1 MQRLLFVLFGLI
13 ISLSFSLSAATIDR
27 IEPMNWWVNM
37 TNPKLQLMVHGD
49 NIAQLSP
56 VVNHPHISVNSVEK
70 TDNPNFMFINLTL
83 KPALKAGTVNIDFVQ
98 YDEVMLSHAYP
109 ILKRSSDSK
118 QRQGFSS
125 KDTIYLITP
134 DRFANGDT
142 SNDKVASMSEGL
154 NRSFKG
160 GRHGGDIQGVIE
172 HLDYIERMG
181 FTQIWL
187 NPVLENAMPEYSY
200 HGYSTT
206 DYYQVDPRFGS
217 NALYKQL
224 STKANEKGVGLI
236 MDVILNH
243 IGSEHW
249 WMHDMP
255 SQDWLNQHDNYTQ
268 TNHYREALNDP
279 YAAEVDKAGFN
290 KGWFVP
296 TMPDLNQQNPL
307 VATYLTQNAIW
318 WIETAGLS
326 GIRVDT
332 YSYSDKTFLAD
343 WTHKIMAEY
352 PNFNIVGEEWSAS
365 PATVA
370 YWQKDSP
377 RHDDYPTQLP
387 SLMDFPLQIALVKAL
402 TEKES
407 WDKGLIHLNQT
418 LANDF
423 LYGDPSNLVIFPDN
437 HDMARIYTELNEDP
451 ALVKMALAFFATT
464 RGIPQIYYGTEILM
478 TGTSDHGELR
488 ADFPGGWAGDTIDAK
503 SGHGLASQQLDAQD
517 YTRKLFNWRKNS
529 KLIHQGKLKHYNR
542 QDGMYV
548 YFRYFDDQ
556 TKKVM
561 VVLNK
566 NTKSKTLDLGRFSE
580 VLGSDKN
587 FTARDV
593 MSGESLMLKGRVTVP
608 AKQALVLEIE

>member
-1 MQRLLFVLFGLI
+1 MTRLIFSLLLC
-13 ISLSFSLSAATIDR
+13 LSFTLSAAPINR
-27 IEPMNWWVNM
+27 IEPMNWWSNM
-37 TNPKLQLMVHGD
+37 AQPQLQLMVHGD
-49 NIAQLSP
+49 NIADYTPQITHS
-56 VVNHPHISVNSVEK
+56 SVTLNGVQK
-70 TDNPNFMFINLTL
+70 TDNPNFLFVNLTL
-83 KPALKAGTVNIDFVQ
+83 SPQLTAGDVDITFVQ
-98 YDEVMLSHAYP
+98 TGKPSIVHSYP
-109 ILKRSSDSK
+109 ILSRDSTSAN
-118 QRQGFSS
+118 RQGFSS
-125 KDTIYLITP
+125 IDTIYLITP
-134 DRFANGDT
+134 DRFANGNAKNDT
-142 SNDKVASMSEGL
+142 VATMTEEL

-160 GRHGGDIQGVIE
+160 GRHGGDIQGVIN
-172 HLDYIERMG
+172 HLDYIEKMG

-217 NALYKQL
+217 NALYVEL
-224 STKANEKGVGLI
+224 SRKAKNSSIGLI

-255 SQDWLNQHDNYTQ
+255 SKGWLNQHDQYTQ

-279 YAAEVDKAGFN
+279 YAAEVDKAGFA

-332 YSYSDKTFLAD
+332 YSYSDKAFLAD
-343 WTHKIMAEY
+343 WTKNVMAEY
-352 PNFNIVGEEWSAS
+352 PNFNIVGEEWSAT

-377 RHDDYPTQLP
+377 RHDDYATQLP
-387 SLMDFPLQIALVKAL
+387 SLMDFPLQIAITKAL
-402 TEKES
+402 KETES

-418 LANDF
+418 LASDF
-423 LYGDPSNLVIFPDN
+423 LYGNPYNLVIFPDN

-451 ALVKMALAFFATT
+451 ALAKMALAFFATT

-478 TGTSDHGELR
+478 PGSSDHGELR
-488 ADFPGGWAGDTIDAK
+488 ADFPGGWPSDKTNAFTGK
-503 SGHGLASQQLDAQD
+503 GLTAQQQD
-517 YTRKLFNWRKNS
+517 MQAYTRTLFNWRKQS
-529 KLIHQGKLKHYNR
+529 EIIHHGKLKLYNR
-542 QDGMYV
+542 KDGMYV
-548 YFRYFDDQ
+548 YFRYIEGQ
-556 TKKVM
+556 AKKVM
-561 VVLNK
+561 VVMNK
-566 NTKSKTLDLGRFSE
+566 NTEAKTLDLSRFVE
-580 VLGSDKN
+580 VLGNNNN
-587 FTARDV
+587 FKARNV
-593 MSGESLMLKGRVTVP
+593 ISGEVLMLIGSVIVP
-608 AKQALVLEIE
+608 TKQSLVLEIQ